1 MSARGCKWLKRPP
14 NARPPSHSG
23 RLQVGRAKFET
34 ERRRYTIL
42 DAPGHK
48 NYVPNMIMGAA
59 QVRPEGGGAG
69 WGPGGP
75 CCTGWTLQD
84 VLSLTVLCTCDAG
97 CRAPLGV
104 HAAHASHGYAHAGLA
119 GLLAQRGRSQRHVR
133 ARPAL
138 LTCPCR
144 LTWRCWS
151 SAAARA
157 STRLASRRAGRWE
170 ALQAGVAD
178 IAANRSDA
186 VGCTPSGRYSP
197 GVQRCS
203 GAAAGLLAHGLPT
216 PAMLPGSHA
225 AQTREHAQLAKTLGV
240 VKLVVVVNKLDD
252 SSVVGEG
259 GVWAHE
265 RYDGIVAGLTP
276 FLKSAGYNP
285 KKDLT
290 FIPISALSGHNVK
303 ARARAWAR
311 GKVRG
316 GRSCPVRRRQA
327 ARRWLSWRSLL
338 SLGLPVLA
346 VQLTPYSRLP
356 VVPPPPGARP
366 L

>member
-1 MSARGCKWLKRPP
+1 
-14 NARPPSHSG
+14 
-23 RLQVGRAKFET
+23 
-34 ERRRYTIL
+34 
-42 DAPGHK
+42 
-48 NYVPNMIMGAA
+48 
-59 QVRPEGGGAG
+59 
-69 WGPGGP
+69 
-75 CCTGWTLQD
+75 
-84 VLSLTVLCTCDAG
+84 
-97 CRAPLGV
+97 
-104 HAAHASHGYAHAGLA
+104 
-119 GLLAQRGRSQRHVR
+119 
-133 ARPAL
+133 
-138 LTCPCR
+138 
-144 LTWRCWS
+144 
-151 SAAARA
+151 
-157 STRLASRRAGRWE
+157 
-170 ALQAGVAD
+170 
-178 IAANRSDA
+178 
-186 VGCTPSGRYSP
+186 
-197 GVQRCS
+197 
-203 GAAAGLLAHGLPT
+203 
-216 PAMLPGSHA
+216 MLPGSHA

-311 GKVRG
+311 LSGAGRLQGDGLAG
-316 GRSCPVRRRQA
+316 GLCCP
-327 ARRWLSWRSLL
+327 
-338 SLGLPVLA
+338 LPVLA